1 MMIKKSKG
9 FTSLEVINS
18 RGKNKTKKPLTG
30 FTIIE
35 LLVVVA
41 IIAVLAAIVLINV
54 TQYITKGRNAAI
66 KANMSTILTNSAVFF
81 DSPTLG
87 NGTYTGFD
95 ANSGYTVPAAEI
107 VNIGKTVTPGIIAS
121 KFCACA
127 TLYDTTFP
135 TYCIDSSGY
144 KKATATA
151 CATRCPTVTPTGVC
165 VD

>member
-1 MMIKKSKG
+1 MNKSK
-9 FTSLEVINS
+9 
-18 RGKNKTKKPLTG
+18 G

-41 IIAVLAAIVLINV
+41 IIAVLAAIVLVNV
-54 TQYITKGRNAAI
+54 TQYINRGKDAAI
-66 KANMSTILTNSAVFF
+66 KGNMATILTNSAVFY
-81 DSPTLG
+81 DDTALG
-87 NGTYTGFD
+87 NGTYTSF
-95 ANSGYTVPAAEI
+95 ATNSGYTVPAAAI
-107 VNIGKTVTPGIIAS
+107 VAIGKTVTPGIITS

-127 TLYDTTFP
+127 TLYDTTNT

-151 CATRCPTVTPTGVC
+151 CATRCATVSPTGVC